1 MSSLALNQEYQL
13 RCDFVRLALQWGWEV
28 VMANAVDKVTG
39 NYVYSAPLG
48 SLEEFIGKI
57 NEEISRAPHKDV

>member
-1 MSSLALNQEYQL
+1 
-13 RCDFVRLALQWGWEV
+13 
-28 VMANAVDKVTG
+28 MANAVDKVTG